1 MRKTFVILIVWSLF
15 AGVSRADGQG
25 LQNTKW
31 KFYVEEL
38 HDTLTMHIGVDT
50 TYSTSSTGDMI
61 VRSFIK
67 TAGDTVR
74 LRDID
79 GQYPCMDGEG
89 VYRYVIDGDKMS
101 FLQVTDP
108 CEGRSN
114 ALRDVKFF
122 KVK

>member
-1 MRKTFVILIVWSLF
+1 MRKTIIVLLACSLF
-15 AGVSRADGQG
+15 AGVNRLEAQS
-25 LQNTKW
+25 LQHTAW
-31 KFYVEEL
+31 KFYVESL

-50 TYSTSSTGDMI
+50 TFSTSSSGEMI
-61 VRSFIK
+61 VRSLFR

-89 VYRYVIDGDKMS
+89 VYRYVIDGDRMN
-101 FLQVTDP
+101 FIQVTDP
-108 CEGRSN
+108 CEGRGN
-114 ALRDVKFF
+114 ALRDCKFI